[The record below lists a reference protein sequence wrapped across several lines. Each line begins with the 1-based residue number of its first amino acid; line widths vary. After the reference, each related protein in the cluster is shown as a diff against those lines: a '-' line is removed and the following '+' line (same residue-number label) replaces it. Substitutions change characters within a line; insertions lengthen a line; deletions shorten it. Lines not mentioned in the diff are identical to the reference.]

1 MTDETICWFAGVDWG
16 SEQHQVC
23 ILDGVGKVKGERAFS
38 HGGAGLVA
46 LCDWLVSVAGSS
58 GSVAVAIEVPTTQR
72 HYTRPRVRENS
83 GCWSSSR
90 VNASISGC
98 NQRSGIVGI
107 RS

>member
-1 MTDETICWFAGVDWG
+1 MRGSAVKRLWLVRLGKNGEFGADALDKSLLSIVGVDDLKTPL
-16 SEQHQVC
+16 
-23 ILDGVGKVKGERAFS
+23 I
-38 HGGAGLVA
+38 
-46 LCDWLVSVAGSS
+46 
-58 GSVAVAIEVPTTQR
+58 TTQR